1 MLKETS
7 SSRKI
12 KLVPEDTKFLASF
25 VGELNGNIKL
35 LEENLSVKIFQNGN
49 KISISGEKNKLDH
62 AEHIIKSLYA
72 SCCNGSDISKETIYL
87 ATNNNIFGDSKEM
100 QIIKTPRKQIK
111 PRTKNQDTFVK
122 MIDTHE
128 LNFGI
133 GPAGTGKTYLAVA
146 KGVEFLQ
153 TGKVEKIVLIRPAVE
168 AGEKLGFL
176 PGDLKEK
183 IDPYLRPLY
192 DALYDCLPS
201 NKVQK
206 GLDNNTIEIAP
217 LAFMRGRTLENA
229 FIILDEAQ
237 NCNSIQMKMFLTRLG
252 INSKMVITG
261 DPTQIDL
268 PSNIKSGLLEAIQ
281 VTKNM
286 NQTRQIKFNSDDG
299 VRHSLVKKII
309 DAYDKILKK

>member
-49 KISISGEKNKLDH
+49 KISIKGEKNKLDH
-62 AEHIIKSLYA
+62 AEHIIKTLYA

-87 ATNNNIFGDSKEM
+87 ATNNNIFSDSKEM

-122 MIDTHE
+122 MIDLHE

-176 PGDLKEK
+176 PGDLSQKV
-183 IDPYLRPLY
+183 DPYLKPLY
-192 DALYDCLPS
+192 DALFEMVGIE
-201 NKVQK
+201 KVNR
-206 GLDNNTIEIAP
+206 LLERDIIEVAP
-217 LAFMRGRTLENA
+217 LAYLRGRTLNNS
-229 FIILDEAQ
+229 FIIMDEGQ
-237 NCNSIQMKMFLTRLG
+237 NTTIDQMKMFLTRMG
-252 INSKMVITG
+252 FGSY
-261 DPTQIDL
+261 
-268 PSNIKSGLLEAIQ
+268 
-281 VTKNM
+281 
-286 NQTRQIKFNSDDG
+286 G
-299 VRHSLVKKII
+299 VVN
-309 DAYDKILKK
+309 